1 MTDTEDR
8 LQVSFPA
15 SETFTRIG
23 RVAIAGLALRL
34 GLDISVVESL
44 RLAVDTAV
52 TSLHGSGRVRVQATW
67 ESEELRVVLVND
79 EAQIANQGELADEL
93 GTMVNK
99 VSVEESRVT
108 LTVSA
113 KSI

>member
-34 GLDISVVESL
+34 GLDISVVENL

-52 TSLHGSGRVRVQATW
+52 TALHGSGRVQVLATW
-67 ESEELRVVLVND
+67 ESTELLVVLSNPD
-79 EAQIANQGELADEL
+79 SAIANRGELANKL
-93 GTMVNK
+93 SSMVNK
-99 VSVEESRVT
+99 VSVEDHKVT
-108 LTVSA
+108 LTVAGAS
-113 KSI
+113 K